1 MYNYRNWKL
10 IFVASVSFALL
21 FSLGLF
27 LGTDLYGT
35 ASSEVSSS
43 TELKGVE
50 ALSAAFIEVS
60 KKTNP
65 SVVNISVTLST
76 NPHSGLWRGQVPSD
90 DPFWEFFD
98 DFFKRSPRERPRER
112 PRPRPQGS
120 GFIVKPDGYI
130 LTNHH
135 VIQNAQEIKVTLN
148 DNQEYDAKLIGTDK
162 DTEVAVIKI
171 EEKNLPILPL
181 GNSDELQVGEWVLAV
196 GNPFGLSHT
205 VTNGIISA
213 TGRSNILS
221 PTVTYQDFIQTNAA
235 INPGN
240 SGGPLVNLKG
250 EAIGINTAI
259 ATVSGVRG
267 NVGIGFAIPINMAL
281 DVMDQLIDTGKVVR
295 GWLGIEFQE
304 VNRDIAK
311 KYGLKEPKGALIVR
325 AVDPAKKSGLEPGDL
340 IIEFNGENVK
350 DGVHLRHLV
359 AAVRPEEKIKIKVIR
374 SNKKEKEFEV
384 KLAERTDEALAQ
396 INGKEAIPFGGEEEW
411 MGITVQEL
419 TEEIA
424 PRLGY
429 EGERGVIISSVNP
442 DGPAAKLDAPLRRG
456 DLIMEIEDKKIENM
470 QDYKKA
476 IKEANKAM
484 EKKDEKSVM
493 LYLKRSSTGQIWF
506 AVLKKKN

>member
-1 MYNYRNWKL
+1 MYNYKNWKL

-27 LGTDLYGT
+27 FGTDIYGT

-43 TELKGVE
+43 AELKGVE

-60 KKTNP
+60 KKVNP
-65 SVVNISVTLST
+65 SVVNISVTLSAS
-76 NPHSGLWRGQVPSD
+76 PHSGSWRGQGPSD

-98 DFFKRSPRERPRER
+98 DFFKRSPREQSRER

-120 GFIVKPDGYI
+120 GFIVKSDGYI

-135 VIQNAQEIKVTLN
+135 VIQNAKEIKVTLN
-148 DNQEYDAKLIGTDK
+148 DNKEYDAKLIGTDK

-213 TGRSNILS
+213 IGRSNILS

-259 ATVSGVRG
+259 ATMSGVRG

-281 DVMDQLIDTGKVVR
+281 DVMDQLIDTGKVTR

-304 VNRDIAK
+304 VDRDIAK
-311 KYGLKEPKGALIVR
+311 KYGLKDPRGALIVR

-340 IIEFNGENVK
+340 IVKFNGKEVE
-350 DGVHLRHLV
+350 DGVHLKNLV
-359 AAVRPEEKIKIKVIR
+359 AAVRPNEKVKIKVIR
-374 SNKKEKEFEV
+374 SNKKEKELEV

-429 EGERGVIISSVNP
+429 EGDRGVIISRVNP
-442 DGPAAKLDAPLRRG
+442 DGPAAKLDNPLKRG
-456 DLIMEIEDKKIENM
+456 DLIMEIEDRKIKNM

-476 IKEANKAM
+476 IEEANKAM
-484 EKKDEKSVM
+484 EAKGEKSVM
-493 LYLKRSSTGQIWF
+493 LYLMRASTGQLWF
-506 AVLKKKN
+506 AVLKEEE